1 MSLQTTYQD
10 FLKRKC
16 ESNMDSWKIAELLV
30 ICKEL
35 DIKIP
40 YDYDY
45 NNNNKYDLCDL
56 IDKKI
61 QDMINDYKLI
71 KMQIEKNINHINTIK
86 DDPMMGILYEASL
99 LDLNEKVSLKKTLKD
114 KKYYINK
121 ILKYISK

>member
-16 ESNMDSWKIAELLV
+16 ENDMNSWKIAELLV

-35 DIKIP
+35 DITVP

-45 NNNNKYDLCDL
+45 NHNNKYGLCDL

-71 KMQIEKNINHINTIK
+71 EIQIDNINIIK
-86 DDPMMGILYEASL
+86 DDPIMGIIYKASL
-99 LDLNEKVSLKKTLKD
+99 SDLNEKVLLKKTLKN
-114 KKYYINK
+114 KMHYINK